1 MKFVLTK
8 NHDPAL
14 IVEAP
19 SEPDAG
25 LWALRHGY
33 DRFPRSPESIDA
45 GHTALVE
52 ALTHKFITEGEP
64 ADEAARKA
72 TLGAGSAPSEL
83 LAARL
88 RLVEVPHQKPD
99 ARFFDNR
106 ASAKAGESKR
116 SLDEGRPAE
125 RWSGEIMEPARPTRV
140 PRS

>member
-1 MKFVLTK
+1 MRFVLTK

-14 IVEAP
+14 ILEAP

-33 DRFPRSPESIDA
+33 DRFPRSQESIDA
-45 GHTALVE
+45 GHTALIE
-52 ALTHKFITEGEP
+52 ALTHKFITEGAP
-64 ADEAARKA
+64 AEEAARRA
-72 TLGAGSAPSEL
+72 ALGAGSAPSEL

-88 RLVEVPHQKPD
+88 RLVEVPRQEPD

-106 ASAKAGESKR
+106 ANAAKAGESKR
-116 SLDEGRPAE
+116 NIDEGTAE
-125 RWSGEIMEPARPTRV
+125 HWSGEIMEPARPARV